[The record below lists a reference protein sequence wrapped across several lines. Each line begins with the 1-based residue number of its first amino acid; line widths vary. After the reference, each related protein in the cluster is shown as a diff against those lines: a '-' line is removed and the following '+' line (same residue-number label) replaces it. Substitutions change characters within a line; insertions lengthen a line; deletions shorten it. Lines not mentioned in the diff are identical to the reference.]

1 MDLAE
6 VLLLSSDDEMV
17 FYPDQNFFDESDEL
31 SRAFFNPEDIL
42 HALEESLDLEEELEG
57 IHHHLSLLA
66 SRNYNTRIA

>member
-17 FYPDQNFFDESDEL
+17 FDPDQNFSDESDEL

-42 HALEESLDLEEELEG
+42 RALEESLDLEEMLEG
-57 IHHHLSLLA
+57 IHHHHSGPSLF
-66 SRNYNTRIA
+66 